1 MGQLFCLSPSP
12 DKQKINSLRTLRPC
26 GEHYLSELGALCVFA
41 REFFSALI
49 GENLRLIS
57 LESVEE
63 PLGRQADGIGVE
75 DSQIIGKDKNPHDQ
89 QEDPC
94 GHMNHAEVTPKAL

>member
-1 MGQLFCLSPSP
+1 MEQLFCLSPSP

-26 GEHYLSELGALCVFA
+26 GEHYLSELGSLCVFA

-57 LESVEE
+57 LEAIKQ
-63 PLGRQADGIGVE
+63 PLRRQADGIGVE
-75 DSQIIGKDKNPHDQ
+75 DGQIVG
-89 QEDPC
+89 
-94 GHMNHAEVTPKAL
+94 